1 MNSSWINNFMLQDD
15 KNFKID
21 IQNAQRDKLKVNFHF
36 KRTTQDE
43 TKRNKTGE
51 YEK

>member
-1 MNSSWINNFMLQDD
+1 MLQDD
-15 KNFKID
+15 KNSKID

-36 KRTTQDE
+36 KRTKDK

>member
-1 MNSSWINNFMLQDD
+1 MLQDD

-21 IQNAQRDKLKVNFHF
+21 IQNAQRDKLKVNLHF
-36 KRTTQDE
+36 KRTKDK
-43 TKRNKTGE
+43 TKRKKTGE